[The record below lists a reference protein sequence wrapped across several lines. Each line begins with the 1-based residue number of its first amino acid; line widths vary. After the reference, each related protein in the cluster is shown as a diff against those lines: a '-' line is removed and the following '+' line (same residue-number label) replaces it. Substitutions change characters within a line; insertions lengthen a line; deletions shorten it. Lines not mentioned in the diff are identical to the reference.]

1 MRGADYPF
9 HPFSLLGL
17 ESILIER
24 EREIRINERIERRVI
39 YSSPLPC
46 FRYDLETDKLYS
58 ITWYKD
64 HEEFYRYVPKGEPK
78 KHTYHVEGVKV
89 DVSRKRPYLSSRTR
103 DIAGKE
109 NVVGSRQPA
118 TSNDKASATSREKF
132 HLRAGADKAAR
143 REKARSYARR
153 SFYLASSP
161 TSISRPVYRPLC
173 VLRDAR
179 DYLCEY
185 ASAYTYTYIHTCIYI
200 YRSRRINIS
209 RTIFLFSFYF
219 FSFVREILQIIIM
232 SRLLENNCGENHK
245 RRLRRSVRLIRF
257 PVVKSP

>member
-1 MRGADYPF
+1 MARA
-9 HPFSLLGL
+9 
-17 ESILIER
+17 
-24 EREIRINERIERRVI
+24 N
-39 YSSPLPC
+39 
-46 FRYDLETDKLYS
+46 
-58 ITWYKD
+58 
-64 HEEFYRYVPKGEPK
+64 
-78 KHTYHVEGVKV
+78 
-89 DVSRKRPYLSSRTR
+89 
-103 DIAGKE
+103 
-109 NVVGSRQPA
+109 QP
-118 TSNDKASATSREKF
+118 SNDKASATSREKF

>member
-1 MRGADYPF
+1 M
-9 HPFSLLGL
+9 
-17 ESILIER
+17 
-24 EREIRINERIERRVI
+24 
-39 YSSPLPC
+39 
-46 FRYDLETDKLYS
+46 
-58 ITWYKD
+58 
-64 HEEFYRYVPKGEPK
+64 PKGEPK

-103 DIAGKE
+103 DIAGEE

-185 ASAYTYTYIHTCIYI
+185 ASAYTYTYIRTCICIYI
-200 YRSRRINIS
+200 YIS
-209 RTIFLFSFYF
+209 ISKDKHFEDDFSFFFLFLFLCPRNLANYYHVS
-219 FSFVREILQIIIM
+219 VARE
-232 SRLLENNCGENHK
+232 
-245 RRLRRSVRLIRF
+245 
-257 PVVKSP
+257 

>member
-1 MRGADYPF
+1 M
-9 HPFSLLGL
+9 
-17 ESILIER
+17 
-24 EREIRINERIERRVI
+24 
-39 YSSPLPC
+39 
-46 FRYDLETDKLYS
+46 
-58 ITWYKD
+58 
-64 HEEFYRYVPKGEPK
+64 
-78 KHTYHVEGVKV
+78 
-89 DVSRKRPYLSSRTR
+89 SRKRPYLSSRTR
-103 DIAGKE
+103 DIAGEE

-200 YRSRRINIS
+200 SIS
-209 RTIFLFSFYF
+209 KDKHFEDDFSFFFLFL
-219 FSFVREILQIIIM
+219 SFVREILQIIIM

>member
-1 MRGADYPF
+1 M
-9 HPFSLLGL
+9 
-17 ESILIER
+17 
-24 EREIRINERIERRVI
+24 
-39 YSSPLPC
+39 
-46 FRYDLETDKLYS
+46 
-58 ITWYKD
+58 
-64 HEEFYRYVPKGEPK
+64 
-78 KHTYHVEGVKV
+78 
-89 DVSRKRPYLSSRTR
+89 SRKRPYLSSRTR
-103 DIAGKE
+103 DIAGEE

-219 FSFVREILQIIIM
+219 FSLSAKSCKLLSCLGCSRIIVGKII
-232 SRLLENNCGENHK
+232 SVVCGD
-245 RRLRRSVRLIRF
+245 RF
-257 PVVKSP
+257 A

>member
-1 MRGADYPF
+1 M
-9 HPFSLLGL
+9 
-17 ESILIER
+17 
-24 EREIRINERIERRVI
+24 
-39 YSSPLPC
+39 
-46 FRYDLETDKLYS
+46 
-58 ITWYKD
+58 
-64 HEEFYRYVPKGEPK
+64 PKGEPK

-103 DIAGKE
+103 DIAGEE

-132 HLRAGADKAAR
+132 HLPAGADKAAR

-185 ASAYTYTYIHTCIYI
+185 ASAYTYTYIHTYIHTRICIYI
-200 YRSRRINIS
+200 SIS
-209 RTIFLFSFYF
+209 KDKHFEDDFSFFLFISFPL
-219 FSFVREILQIIIM
+219 SAKSCKLLSCLDCSRIIVEKIIDVVCGDRFVD
-232 SRLLENNCGENHK
+232 
-245 RRLRRSVRLIRF
+245 LIRF